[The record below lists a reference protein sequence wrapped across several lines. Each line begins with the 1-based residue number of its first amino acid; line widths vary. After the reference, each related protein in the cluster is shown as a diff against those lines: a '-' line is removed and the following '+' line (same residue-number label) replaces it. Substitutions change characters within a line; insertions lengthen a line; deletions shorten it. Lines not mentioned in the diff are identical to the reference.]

1 MSRLLLIH
9 LSDLHIVDNNSF
21 SDERKTSINNIIQK
35 EIVNHSIEETILL
48 FTGDMTWSGKK
59 EQFDLTYKY
68 IDSIIKY
75 IKTLLPSTF
84 VGFYCCP
91 GNHDIDFDVFDI
103 AEGEVRDR
111 YLIAKNEFFYFAQKQ
126 KIFLESKEYHI
137 GTFKVS
143 NSKIKIDFF
152 SINSTY
158 GSRKIDA
165 DKGLHFLSP
174 ETLKAMRDF
183 RTDNR
188 TILLIHHFEDYFDE
202 SSSLELRNFI
212 KEKCDFVFF
221 GHTHIAENGT
231 YIIDDKK
238 IGISRGGALHDKNGS
253 IFSVTLLCIDNTDYI
268 TRVYEWDLMSRSY
281 MFLKEITNK
290 YNIKTNV
297 DIDFYTRNNSQVM
310 DFPNAKLEEI
320 FVFPDLLFEQNKE
333 RNISSFDK
341 FVEILSED
349 KKYIIVKGF
358 EKSGKT
364 FISRYLFNYYA
375 KNNGNPLLISRNY
388 EKKNFELTIKE
399 AYKNQYNSSRMD
411 INRYLKNDLNNKIL
425 IIDDANTF
433 SPSFISGLIDNN
445 KCLNLYNNGISS
457 VDPSN
462 IYTFE
467 VQPFIVSKRN
477 ELFTKTLKLVSP
489 DIDTTKIEKSIK
501 EMDKIIS
508 EQISIVTTNP
518 EFLFLFAKSFG
529 NRTYQ
534 SAGSNIFNE
543 VFESNIII
551 SLSKYNENSEKKIDI
566 PIALLLLESLGH
578 TCFKNSKNIFAE
590 QELIS
595 IVNER
600 NMKSNLK
607 KHINFTDYHKAF
619 LTSRIICE
627 MDTDR
632 YAFISNSYLS
642 YFAARYLK
650 RLITLKRREEFS
662 EELQYLSDNISIDL
676 CGDILLFLCYQ
687 TGDMSIIE
695 HLVHRANDFYKNKI
709 ELDLNV
715 NNMSYLFS
723 SSLPRRT
730 IPSEEDKRALKKKQ
744 EQKEQTALSTREKND
759 FERDAKSVVNTVFD
773 GFRFV
778 ELICKILPDFIENI
792 ENDELIMNCVNS
804 LYEYSHRFLYQLFL
818 PLDEAINK
826 EKKYLDQLDKYDDLL
841 EQDLNDFE
849 VSSTAISYQLIRIV
863 YNSIARFSSTDS
875 TIKALDNYDNKSIL
889 YTIENLYMHAY
900 IEGETQFIN
909 SYKQAKNIL
918 DNTYSK
924 RNFLYNLI
932 EDTFFLYLIKYP
944 NFRYFGE
951 MQGLIDKTFLQE
963 EKGKSKSSKKFINK
977 IRKPK

>member
-48 FTGDMTWSGKK
+48 FTGDMTWSGKR

-126 KIFLESKEYHI
+126 KLFLESKEYHI

-388 EKKNFELTIKE
+388 EKKN
-399 AYKNQYNSSRMD
+399 
-411 INRYLKNDLNNKIL
+411 
-425 IIDDANTF
+425 
-433 SPSFISGLIDNN
+433 
-445 KCLNLYNNGISS
+445 
-457 VDPSN
+457 
-462 IYTFE
+462 
-467 VQPFIVSKRN
+467 
-477 ELFTKTLKLVSP
+477 
-489 DIDTTKIEKSIK
+489 
-501 EMDKIIS
+501 
-508 EQISIVTTNP
+508 
-518 EFLFLFAKSFG
+518 
-529 NRTYQ
+529 
-534 SAGSNIFNE
+534 
-543 VFESNIII
+543 FESNIII